1 MLQISEYLASALLL
15 AFALVL
21 AISFAA
27 YDHTSG
33 LRKWASPTIYC
44 LISAYL
50 FAVVLTQKGESP
62 WSSVGNKQQFGVSI
76 EVIILSGSYANTPF
90 YTLYSSGISPRT
102 VSPVNV
108 ILKIQITNT
117 SRYPVRL
124 ESYKALL
131 RDNSRWLSVAKTLIP
146 IPLVTS
152 KLFFRKMNRP
162 AYTSMIPLTT
172 NIDAL
177 DGDSGQIEA
186 LRQRDFIAAFEIK
199 DNKDPGASY
208 IVELRVTTDVAGSST
223 GKSKRAKADNDPS
236 LKEIGGL
243 DFTAMPPQDIG
254 PAQFVYYSELAS
266 RLK

>member
-1 MLQISEYLASALLL
+1 
-15 AFALVL
+15 
-21 AISFAA
+21 
-27 YDHTSG
+27 
-33 LRKWASPTIYC
+33 
-44 LISAYL
+44 
-50 FAVVLTQKGESP
+50 
-62 WSSVGNKQQFGVSI
+62 
-76 EVIILSGSYANTPF
+76 
-90 YTLYSSGISPRT
+90 
-102 VSPVNV
+102 
-108 ILKIQITNT
+108 
-117 SRYPVRL
+117 
-124 ESYKALL
+124 
-131 RDNSRWLSVAKTLIP
+131 
-146 IPLVTS
+146 
-152 KLFFRKMNRP
+152 
-162 AYTSMIPLTT
+162 MIPLTT

-186 LRQRDFIAAFEIK
+186 LRQRDFIAVFEIK